1 MNIVKKLSVTAV
13 AGLLGLGAVGQANAV
28 CSVTGKV
35 VRGYSSTA
43 EVAYYYIAPL
53 NTGLIAYNWYFQVPA
68 ADPYNMHMLA
78 TANAGGHT
86 VNVTGNAATCPA
98 TGTYRYGGI
107 VSYLNVYPLD

>member
-28 CSVTGKV
+28 CTVTGKV
-35 VRGYSSTA
+35 VRAYSTNA
-43 EVAYYYIAPL
+43 DWAYYYIAPL
-53 NTGLIAYNWYFQVPA
+53 NTGLIAYNWFFLVPA
-68 ADPYNMHMLA
+68 VDPYNMQTLA

-98 TGTYRYGGI
+98 TGTFRNGGT
-107 VSYLNVYPLD
+107 VTSLNVYPLY